1 MGDTEP
7 TYMLTVKDR
16 IRLHQASE
24 YTAHATDADTDTHA
38 EISITATTATDSSV
52 TTDPHQSSPCDTR
65 FGIYS
70 YGSCDDSDDYCG
82 GYGYLD
88 CGSNVVGTPCGR
100 SDFDFGCGTYVYAD
114 CEGQDQASSSFGVY
128 SPCYGRGYGYPCGGV
143 EIRDNCNGFFGNYGS
158 SSSSPCDTRFGI
170 YNCGSC
176 DDSDDYCGGYG
187 YLDCGSNVVGTP
199 CGRSDFD

>member
-1 MGDTEP
+1 MGKSTSFGVYSPCYGRGYGYPCGDID
-7 TYMLTVKDR
+7 YSNDCNGFFGK
-16 IRLHQASE
+16 
-24 YTAHATDADTDTHA
+24 YG
-38 EISITATTATDSSV
+38 SSS
-52 TTDPHQSSPCDTR
+52 SSPCDTR

-88 CGSNVVGTPCGR
+88 CGSNVDGTPCGR

-143 EIRDNCNGFFGNYGS
+143 EIRDNCNGFFGKYGN
-158 SSSSPCDTRFGI
+158 R
-170 YNCGSC
+170 
-176 DDSDDYCGGYG
+176 
-187 YLDCGSNVVGTP
+187 LDQGDVIPNVAMDERDRVH
-199 CGRSDFD
+199 RDILIASK